1 MELVCQCQRYALKIS
16 SLSNL
21 LSEYPGRVESIK
33 LRLCQSLD
41 ISISTLAIPQPFYQL
56 RIEDTD
62 LVTIHGIEL
71 GQGHNMDILV
81 RNVRDTLT
89 MLGRVE
95 CSDCPAPLKNNSSVD
110 VRSEAKPTLVMQVKD
125 TSKASMAYM
134 DITNVNFR
142 LKTRNVETMKIMNTQ
157 VDKLVQNGVE
167 IFYSQILDISN
178 SIFKHVDEETITV
191 NHVDKVEVKHTLG
204 INNKTFNFLSDDT
217 EMAISCTAPF
227 KSMQGTLFTWEEE
240 KCGPVSVLPYLGQ
253 PGEEGGVGAVI
264 LTLSCVVVLVIII
277 LILLLLHRK
286 GKLEQLL

>member
-1 MELVCQCQRYALKIS
+1 MYALKIS

-33 LRLCQSLD
+33 LHLCQSLD
-41 ISISTLAIPQPFYQL
+41 ISISTSTIPQPFYQL

-71 GQGHNMDILV
+71 GQGHAIDILV

-89 MLGRVE
+89 MLGRAE
-95 CSDCPAPLKNNSSVD
+95 CSDCPVPEKNNSSID

-125 TSKASMAYM
+125 TNMATMTYM

-157 VDKLVQNGVE
+157 VDKMIKNGVE

-204 INNKTFNFLSDDT
+204 INNRTFNFLSDDT
-217 EMAISCTAPF
+217 KMAISCTAPF
-227 KSMQGTLFTWEEE
+227 NRMLGTLYTWEEE
-240 KCGPVSVLPYLGQ
+240 KCGPVSVLPYLAQSG
-253 PGEEGGVGAVI
+253 EGGGLGAVI

-277 LILLLLHRK
+277 IMLLLLHRR

>member
-1 MELVCQCQRYALKIS
+1 M
-16 SLSNL
+16 
-21 LSEYPGRVESIK
+21 SEYPGRVESIK
-33 LRLCQSLD
+33 LHLCQSLD

-62 LVTIHGIEL
+62 LVTIHGIGL

-204 INNKTFNFLSDDT
+204 ITSQLRVPGS
-217 EMAISCTAPF
+217 SCMIMHVCHM
-227 KSMQGTLFTWEEE
+227 KIG
-240 KCGPVSVLPYLGQ
+240 
-253 PGEEGGVGAVI
+253 I
-264 LTLSCVVVLVIII
+264 
-277 LILLLLHRK
+277 
-286 GKLEQLL
+286 